1 MSEKNA
7 LFSQLFEDHEKQEQS
22 LGHNLSLM
30 ANAFVNTNDLSKNE
44 YLDRVFN
51 TVFELIPEAQK
62 GSFYE
67 LDEERYRPIFSKGY
81 DLELLEKLPFFREND
96 FDDYGS
102 SPDQEIDA
110 YMVYVQKRDDTMFS
124 KETIEVFKALGTYS
138 EFVTLYAPI
147 KVNNTKVGILC
158 LENFTQK
165 SFSENAKQTLR
176 LCAQLISN
184 FYGIRLHQ
192 LRERENYKEVIAALV
207 SAIEV
212 KDTYTIGHAKR
223 VTQISI
229 QIAQILKLPA
239 NKISMLETAA
249 LLHDVGKI
257 GIPTEILIKPDKL
270 TNEEYEIVKK
280 HPNDAKKILENI
292 SGFKE
297 IIEMAIMHHEHY
309 DGTGYPSGTNGLSRS
324 IESQI
329 IQVADALDAMTSD
342 RSYRNAMCI
351 RSALDILQSQKG
363 KQFHPEIIEAVIEL
377 YRDFVDE

>member
-1 MSEKNA
+1 MSEKSA
-7 LFSQLFEDHEKQEQS
+7 LFSQLFEDQEKQEQS

-30 ANAFVNTNDLSKNE
+30 ANAFVNTNDLSKDE

-81 DLELLEKLPFFREND
+81 DFDLLEKLPFLKEND
-96 FDDYGS
+96 FDDYNS
-102 SPDQEIDA
+102 SADQEIDA
-110 YMVYVQKRDDTMFS
+110 YTVYVEKRDDSMFS

-138 EFVTLYAPI
+138 DFVTLYAPI

-176 LCAQLISN
+176 ICAQLISN
-184 FYGIRLHQ
+184 FYEFRLHQ
-192 LRERENYKEVIAALV
+192 LRERESYKEIIAALV

-239 NKISMLETAA
+239 NMISKLETAA

-270 TNEEYEIVKK
+270 TDEEYEIVKK

-309 DGTGYPSGTNGLSRS
+309 DGTGYPSGINGLNRS

-329 IQVADALDAMTSD
+329 IQVADALDAMTSN
-342 RSYRNAMCI
+342 RSYRDAMSI
-351 RSALDILQSQKG
+351 KNALDILQSEKG
-363 KQFHPEIIEAVIEL
+363 KQFHPEVIEAVIEL
-377 YRDFVDE
+377 YSDLIE